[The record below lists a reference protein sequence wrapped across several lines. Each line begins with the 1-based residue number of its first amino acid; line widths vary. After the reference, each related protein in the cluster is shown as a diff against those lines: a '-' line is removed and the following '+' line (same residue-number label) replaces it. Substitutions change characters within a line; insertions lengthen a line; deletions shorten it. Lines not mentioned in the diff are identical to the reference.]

1 MSSPQ
6 FWLAAVI
13 CSFVGLRLAN
23 RYQLPGL
30 VGLGT
35 GLGIC
40 VLIELDIWGGVLEV
54 VLSSFL
60 ALSPFQ
66 VFVLLFSLLYAGIGL
81 AVAAFGKTTVLAYMK
96 LSSVVFSISIVS
108 VGLPKYGPGLMAP
121 GGLAS
126 ASEESVESGEGAEGG
141 GVGGVG
147 RVRGGGGVG
156 GVGRVRG
163 GGEGF
168 ASQLLAALRSRASAE
183 YSIGKVSADTPLY
196 YFEEGRPKETSVHV
210 TKGTWVRVVSQ
221 HRNQDG
227 AVWLEVQAPDAD
239 GHFSPQ
245 SESGLLHESRIEETT
260 TIPLK

>member
-35 GLGIC
+35 GLSIC
-40 VLIELDIWGGVLEV
+40 VLMELDIWGGVLEV

-96 LSSVVFSISIVS
+96 LSSVVLSISIVS

-126 ASEESVESGEGAEGG
+126 ASEESVESG
-141 GVGGVG
+141 GVGE
-147 RVRGGGGVG
+147 VG

-168 ASQLLAALRSRASAE
+168 ASQLLTVLRSRASAE

-196 YFEEGRPKETSVHV
+196 YFEEGRPMETSVHV

-239 GHFSPQ
+239 GHFSHQ